1 MGNFAQPQPLPRQSS
16 SMRAPPALHLSLFRR
31 NQPFTH
37 RLEPP
42 TALQVIWPSEPVVV
56 TPRSAFEQNSP
67 ARYRLPAGDLSPGD
81 AAGGAVVGTAVM
93 GGDVVGTTVDVTRRV
108 VLGEATVVV
117 VVVAM
122 VVEVVTA
129 MVVAG

>member
-1 MGNFAQPQPLPRQSS
+1 MA
-16 SMRAPPALHLSLFRR
+16 LSLFRR

-81 AAGGAVVGTAVM
+81 AAGVVVGTAVM
-93 GGDVVGTTVDVTRRV
+93 GPDVVGTTVTRRV
-108 VLGEATVVV
+108 VLDEAAVV

-122 VVEVVTA
+122 LVEVVTA
-129 MVVAG
+129 MDDVVVVG